1 MYEEQDRE
9 QEGIVGWIIG
19 IGAFVAVAISLWMGL
34 MGAFSNQNGAAT
46 NSAATSGTAAT
57 TTIAASPAASATSA
71 IGTSAVGATAV
82 VGSAETVSIYF
93 DLNKFEPP
101 ADTATKLDGLINYGR
116 ANSNSKIAI
125 TGYTD
130 KTGDAAKNAELSKQ
144 RAVAV
149 KNQLISAGMPEDR
162 IMMQKPQQTTG
173 DQTDN
178 KEARRVDVYTLQ

>member
-1 MYEEQDRE
+1 MYDEQDRE

-34 MGAFSNQNGAAT
+34 MGAFSNQNKAV
-46 NSAATSGTAAT
+46 TSGPAAIT
-57 TTIAASPAASATSA
+57 SSPAASASSTSTVA
-71 IGTSAVGATAV
+71 PV

-93 DLNKFEPP
+93 DVNKFEPP
-101 ADTATKLDGLINYGR
+101 ADAAAKLDGLINYGR
-116 ANSNSKIAI
+116 ANINSKIAI

-144 RAVAV
+144 RAMAV

-162 IMMQKPQQTTG
+162 IMMQKPQQITG

>member
-34 MGAFSNQNGAAT
+34 MGAFSNQNTAATSGAAT
-46 NSAATSGTAAT
+46 PGTAAT
-57 TTIAASPAASATSA
+57 TTIAASPAASA
-71 IGTSAVGATAV
+71 TSAVGATAV

-93 DLNKFEPP
+93 DVNKFEPP
-101 ADTATKLDGLINYGR
+101 ADTAVKLDGLINYGR

-144 RAVAV
+144 RAIAV

>member
-19 IGAFVAVAISLWMGL
+19 IAAFVAVAISLWMGL
-34 MGAFSNQNGAAT
+34 MGAFQN
-46 NSAATSGTAAT
+46 NAATSSTAVTAPIAT
-57 TTIAASPAASATSA
+57 SPAASTPSAT
-71 IGTSAVGATAV
+71 GATAV

-93 DLNKFEPP
+93 DVNKFDPP
-101 ADTATKLDGLINYGR
+101 ADAAARLDGLINYGR
-116 ANSNSKIAI
+116 ANVNSKIAI

-144 RAVAV
+144 RAMAI

-162 IMMQKPQQTTG
+162 IMMQKPQQITG

>member
-19 IGAFVAVAISLWMGL
+19 LAAFIAVAISLWMGL
-34 MGAFSNQNGAAT
+34 MGAFSSQNTASSGAA
-46 NSAATSGTAAT
+46 AITAP
-57 TTIAASPAASATSA
+57 PAASSA
-71 IGTSAVGATAV
+71 KTTASAV
-82 VGSAETVSIYF
+82 VGSAETVSVYF

-101 ADTATKLDGLINYGR
+101 ADTAAKLDGLINYGR
-116 ANSNSKIAI
+116 ANPNSKIAI

-130 KTGDAAKNAELSKQ
+130 KTGDADKNAELAKS
-144 RAVAV
+144 RAMAV

>member
-34 MGAFSNQNGAAT
+34 MGAFSNQNSAT
-46 NSAATSGTAAT
+46 TSGNAIPSAIT
-57 TTIAASPAASATSA
+57 ASPAAGTTSA
-71 IGTSAVGATAV
+71 AGASAVI
-82 VGSAETVSIYF
+82 GSAETVSIYF
-93 DLNKFEPP
+93 DVNKFEPP
-101 ADTATKLDGLINYGR
+101 ADAAAKLDGLINYGR
-116 ANSNSKIAI
+116 ANANSKIAI

-130 KTGDAAKNAELSKQ
+130 KTGDTSKNAELSKQ
-144 RAVAV
+144 RAMAV

-162 IMMQKPQQTTG
+162 IMMQKPQQITG

>member
-19 IGAFVAVAISLWMGL
+19 FGAFVAVAVSLWMGL
-34 MGAFSNQNGAAT
+34 MGAFSTQNGAAPSS
-46 NSAATSGTAAT
+46 SA
-57 TTIAASPAASATSA
+57 TITASPAASSSA
-71 IGTSAVGATAV
+71 SNAAVAPV

-93 DLNKFEPP
+93 DVNKFDPP
-101 ADTATKLDGLINYGR
+101 ADTAGKLDGLINYGR
-116 ANSNSKIAI
+116 ANLNSKIAI

-144 RAVAV
+144 RAMAV

-162 IMMQKPQQTTG
+162 IMMQKPQQITG

>member
-9 QEGIVGWIIG
+9 QEGIVGWVIG
-19 IGAFVAVAISLWMGL
+19 IGAFTAVAISLWMGL
-34 MGAFSNQNGAAT
+34 MGAFSNQN
-46 NSAATSGTAAT
+46 SAATSGAATPATVSASPAAT
-57 TTIAASPAASATSA
+57 TTIASSPAAPATSA
-71 IGTSAVGATAV
+71 AGAAAV

-93 DLNKFEPP
+93 DVNKFVPP

-130 KTGDAAKNAELSKQ
+130 KTGDPAKNAELSKQ
-144 RAVAV
+144 RAMAV

>member
-9 QEGIVGWIIG
+9 QEGIVGWVIG
-19 IGAFVAVAISLWMGL
+19 IGAFIAVAVSLWMGL
-34 MGAFSNQNGAAT
+34 MGAFSNQNGAT
-46 NSAATSGTAAT
+46 TSGTATTAT
-57 TTIAASPAASATSA
+57 ISASPAASATSA
-71 IGTSAVGATAV
+71 VGAAAV

-93 DLNKFEPP
+93 DVNKFEPP
-101 ADTATKLDGLINYGR
+101 ADTAAKLDGLINYGR

-144 RAVAV
+144 RAMAV

-162 IMMQKPQQTTG
+162 IMMQKPQQITG